1 VFLEPLLDTRIE
13 SSVNSEYESG
23 FGDVIAVVWR
33 RRWFVLVL
41 TIIGTTAGAL
51 AAMLVSPK
59 YAASVLISPVS
70 DRTSHSGL
78 DAALGSAVSHLGGV
92 SALAGLS
99 LSGSDIVKAEAVAT
113 LQSAALTERYIRDG
127 NLLPVLFSNKW
138 DGELQRWNVP
148 NPKLVPTLW
157 KGNQYFGKLR
167 KVEQNAKTGLV
178 TVTITWRD
186 PVVAAQWA
194 NDLVRLTNEYM
205 QDKAIQETE
214 RNIDYLN
221 EQAAKT
227 NVFELRRAIFDLM
240 ESEVK
245 QEMMARGTV
254 EYALK
259 VVDPAIPPENK
270 SSPQPLLWTFAGCA
284 LGFVL
289 GVIAAVARHAAVRAE
304 AVSQRSV

>member
-1 VFLEPLLDTRIE
+1 MDTRIE
-13 SSVNSEYESG
+13 SSVNTGYESG
-23 FGDVIAVVWR
+23 FGDVMAVVWHR
-33 RRWFVLVL
+33 RLLVLVL
-41 TIIGTTAGAL
+41 TAIGAVAGAL
-51 AAMLVSPK
+51 ATVLVTPK

-78 DAALGSAVSHLGGV
+78 EAALGSAVSRLGGV

-113 LQSAALTERYIRDG
+113 LQSAALTERYIREG
-127 NLLPVLFSNKW
+127 NLLPVLFSDRW
-138 DGELQRWNVP
+138 DPKLQRWDVQDP
-148 NPKLVPTLW
+148 RHVPTLW

-167 KVEQNAKTGLV
+167 KIEQNARTGLV
-178 TVTITWRD
+178 TLTITWRD
-186 PVVAAQWA
+186 PLVAAQWA

-221 EQAAKT
+221 GQAAKT
-227 NVFELRRAIFDLM
+227 DVFELRRAIFDLM
-240 ESEVK
+240 EAEVK

-270 SSPQPLLWTFAGCA
+270 SYPQPVLWTAAGCA

-289 GVIAAVARHAAVRAE
+289 GVIAAVARHAAVRAD
-304 AVSQRSV
+304 APPQRSVRGG